1 MKRITPL
8 LALISFAILAG
19 AMVAGIW
26 RVGDERCES
35 ARHYEELAGYGY
47 QVEINPCSDAWV
59 SGWMQPAW

>member
-1 MKRITPL
+1 MRHAK
-8 LALISFAILAG
+8 ALTVFAFFAILAG

-35 ARHYEELAGYGY
+35 ARHYETLAGYGY

-59 SGWMQPAW
+59 GGWMQPAW